1 MGFVGT
7 FEHCELY
14 LDKMH
19 HCAVQCSLSI
29 IIQEVNR
36 EKDDNKNSLYKKN
49 VPYINWSTDGH

>member
-49 VPYINWSTDGH
+49 VPYIN